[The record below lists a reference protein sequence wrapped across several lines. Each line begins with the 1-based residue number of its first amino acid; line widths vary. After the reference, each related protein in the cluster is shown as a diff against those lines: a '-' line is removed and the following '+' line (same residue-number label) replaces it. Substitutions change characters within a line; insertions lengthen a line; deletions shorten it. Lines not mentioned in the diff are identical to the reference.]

1 LSDATGMS
9 LRARPPLDRFFHL
22 GIALVI
28 AGIVAV
34 GFGPTLD
41 VRLIHPPSPR
51 PVVLYVHA
59 VLFTLW
65 IVLFAVQTA
74 LVAVRRIAWHRWL
87 GIFGVVLGALI
98 PVLGVKTALTVAR
111 LRAQHGSAGESSLIV
126 PLFDM
131 FAFTLAFGLAVYWR
145 KSPEYH
151 RRLVLIATCGLTVA
165 AIARLPS
172 WLVPDNAYYVGVDV
186 LILAAVARDWI
197 VMRRVHPV
205 FLYGLPALALSQAI
219 VVWIQLT
226 APPAWVAI
234 AHTLL
239 R

>member
-1 LSDATGMS
+1 MN
-9 LRARPPLDRFFHL
+9 LRARSPLDRFFHL

-28 AGIVAV
+28 GVIVAV

-41 VRLIHPPSPR
+41 VKLIHPPSPR
-51 PVVLYVHA
+51 PRVLYFHA
-59 VLFTLW
+59 ALFTLW
-65 IVLFAVQTA
+65 IALFVAQAA
-74 LVAVRRIAWHRWL
+74 LVAARRIAWHRWL

-98 PVLGVKTALTVAR
+98 PVLGVATALTVAR
-111 LRAQHGSAGESSLIV
+111 LRAHHGSADESSLIV

-131 FAFTLAFGLAVYWR
+131 LAFTLAFGLAVYWR

-165 AIARLPS
+165 AMARLPS

-205 FLYGLPALALSQAI
+205 YLYGLPALALSQAT
-219 VVWIQLT
+219 VMWIQLT

-234 AHTLL
+234 AHALL

>member
-1 LSDATGMS
+1 MS
-9 LRARPPLDRFFHL
+9 SRARAPLDRFFHP

-28 AGIVAV
+28 AGIVAF

-51 PVVLYVHA
+51 PFVLYVHA

-74 LVAVRRIAWHRWL
+74 LVAVRRIAWHRRL

-98 PVLGVKTALTVAR
+98 PVLGLTTALTVAR
-111 LRAQHGSAGESSLIV
+111 LRAQHGGAGESSLIV

-131 FAFTLAFGLAVYWR
+131 LAFTLAFGLAVYWR

-186 LILAAVARDWI
+186 LILAAAARDWI

-205 FLYGLPALALSQAI
+205 YLYGLPALALSQAI
-219 VVWIQLT
+219 VMWIQLT

-234 AHTLL
+234 AHALL

>member
-1 LSDATGMS
+1 LSDAAGMS
-9 LRARPPLDRFFHL
+9 LRARSPLDRFFHL

-41 VRLIHPPSPR
+41 VKLIHPPSPR
-51 PVVLYVHA
+51 PLVLYVHA

-87 GIFGVVLGALI
+87 GILGVVLGALI
-98 PVLGVKTALTVAR
+98 PVLGVTTALTVAR
-111 LRAQHGSAGESSLIV
+111 LRAQDGSANESSLIV

-131 FAFTLAFGLAVYWR
+131 LAFTVAFGLAVYWR

-165 AIARLPS
+165 AMARLPS
-172 WLVPDNAYYVGVDV
+172 WLVPGNAYYVGVDV

-205 FLYGLPALALSQAI
+205 YLYGLPALALSQAI

-234 AHTLL
+234 AHALL

>member
-1 LSDATGMS
+1 
-9 LRARPPLDRFFHL
+9 
-22 GIALVI
+22 
-28 AGIVAV
+28 
-34 GFGPTLD
+34 
-41 VRLIHPPSPR
+41 
-51 PVVLYVHA
+51 
-59 VLFTLW
+59 
-65 IVLFAVQTA
+65 VQTA

-87 GIFGVVLGALI
+87 GILGVVLGALI
-98 PVLGVKTALTVAR
+98 PVLGVTTALTVAR
-111 LRAQHGSAGESSLIV
+111 LRAQDGSANESSLIV

-131 FAFTLAFGLAVYWR
+131 LAFTVAFGLAVYWR

-165 AIARLPS
+165 AMARLPS

-205 FLYGLPALALSQAI
+205 YLYGLPALALSQAI

-234 AHTLL
+234 AHALL